1 MRQEVF
7 NIYIFEELAEEVQQK
22 LIDRYRYVAVE
33 YNDWYDY
40 ILDEIERQGGNLIE
54 FDVDRG
60 TIRIDLEESPIR
72 FANNVVNHHGSDYD
86 TYKIS
91 QQYLDGKL
99 SDKDYLHAISQE
111 YLSMLREEFEYLTS
125 DEYVREALL
134 HLEHEYLEDGKTYHT

>member
-7 NIYIFEELAEEVQQK
+7 NIYSFEELAEEVQQK
-22 LIDRYRYVAVE
+22 LINAHRYAAVE
-33 YNDWYDY
+33 YNDWYY
-40 ILDEIERQGGNLIE
+40 HISDEIERQGGNLIE

-72 FANNVVNHHGSDYD
+72 FANNVVNHHGSDCD

-91 QQYLDGKL
+91 QQYLDGEL
-99 SDKDYLHAISQE
+99 ADYVHDISQE
-111 YLSMLREEFEYLTS
+111 YLSMLRKEFEYLTS

-134 HLEHEYLEDGKTYHT
+134 HLEHEYLEDGTYYA